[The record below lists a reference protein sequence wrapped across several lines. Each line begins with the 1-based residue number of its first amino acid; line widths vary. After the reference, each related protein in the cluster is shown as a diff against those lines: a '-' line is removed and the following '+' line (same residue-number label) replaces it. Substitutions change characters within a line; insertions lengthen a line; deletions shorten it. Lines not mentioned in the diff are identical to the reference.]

1 MKYFAQVFPVCH
13 VRLARDGREN
23 LHLTTVK
30 PIQSSTLP
38 FDVLGERET
47 DDGQTGGEKARR
59 GRSHAALSLP
69 PLRSHPA
76 RARGGK
82 LSQFIDGGA
91 CEMNCHRC
99 RAAWLAGCLAK
110 LTKLLAPGVG
120 KPETS

>member
-69 PLRSHPA
+69 PSLRFVPIPPA
-76 RARGGK
+76 RGEGNFRSSLMAGHAR
-82 LSQFIDGGA
+82 
-91 CEMNCHRC
+91 
-99 RAAWLAGCLAK
+99 
-110 LTKLLAPGVG
+110 
-120 KPETS
+120 

>member
-47 DDGQTGGEKARR
+47 DDDGQTGGEKARR
-59 GRSHAALSLP
+59 GRSHAALSLRFVPIP
-69 PLRSHPA
+69 P
-76 RARGGK
+76 
-82 LSQFIDGGA
+82 
-91 CEMNCHRC
+91 
-99 RAAWLAGCLAK
+99 
-110 LTKLLAPGVG
+110 APGEG
-120 KPETS
+120 NFRSSLMAGHAR